1 MPSKPRSRLLAF
13 FALLFASLA
22 AFFTIWLV
30 VPPPLYP
37 LWIVSLVGSECSLWP
52 GMLGALGAAL
62 GIWLVRRGAPRPG
75 ITAIVLGAA
84 SACLALIPLLECIPI
99 ARQNGVTLSVRR
111 YLFGQDP
118 ADNGDGIV
126 PETATYATVDGHP
139 LQLDIYRARP
149 ADNTPTG
156 GGPAVITIHGGSWR
170 GGKRSDFAHW
180 DRWFAAHGYT
190 VFDID
195 YRMSPAPNWRISSG
209 DVRAAIGWVKRNSAI
224 YHVDPDRLAVL
235 GRSAGG
241 QLALIAAYTPGAP
254 ASPPSDGTPTDTHV
268 RAVISLYGPTDL
280 VWGYNNS
287 LVPDIIRG
295 PQTLSRYLGGSP
307 TEVPAAYA
315 AASPIEHVAPQTP
328 PTLLF
333 HGSRDSLVGV
343 AHTERLSARLSQ
355 AGIPHQAVYFPYAT
369 HGFDFDINGWAS
381 QIEQPIV
388 LRFLHTYLA
397 KRP

>member
-1 MPSKPRSRLLAF
+1 MTEVIDEPIVADEPFPEGPGPVAPPRRTVGQRVRSRIVRRPRNWLDAPWTNERIARYLT
-13 FALLFASLA
+13 ALLIVGGTTFSVLKVVHLN
-22 AFFTIWLV
+22 LV
-30 VPPPLYP
+30 F
-37 LWIVSLVGSECSLWP
+37 E
-52 GMLGALGAAL
+52 
-62 GIWLVRRGAPRPG
+62 
-75 ITAIVLGAA
+75 
-84 SACLALIPLLECIPI
+84 
-99 ARQNGVTLSVRR
+99 N
-111 YLFGQDP
+111 
-118 ADNGDGIV
+118 
-126 PETATYATVDGHP
+126 
-139 LQLDIYRARP
+139 
-149 ADNTPTG
+149 NTPTG